1 MNELTSGFWKR
12 REKKETKHKPNILPQ
27 GTTASEHLRSFSNS
41 VPNCSRISAAPA
53 AKSEQMATD
62 LLLNKAED
70 KHSGH
75 QLPGWPMYEG
85 FVGKRAVQ
93 GTLGPEFRS
102 WDLSSGPVWFTALK
116 VS

>member
-1 MNELTSGFWKR
+1 MNSHLAFGKE
-12 REKKETKHKPNILPQ
+12 EKKKKQSTSLIYSPRGPQ
-27 GTTASEHLRSFSNS
+27 HLSIHEALATLFLTAHAF
-41 VPNCSRISAAPA
+41 SAAPA

-93 GTLGPEFRS
+93 GTLGPEFQS